1 MVMFVFWLAAVLL
14 VLAALALLLPPLL
27 RDRAGAGGR
36 RSIERELAQ
45 LRARHQAG
53 AIDDAAYAAERQ
65 RLGHALAD
73 AIADATPGPAPARTL
88 AIALAIGVP
97 AATLALYLALGRVDA
112 IAPGPAGASAAA
124 TAASGGEP
132 GAPPVDMAT
141 AIASLEAR
149 LAQAPDDVEGWLL
162 LARSYRAT
170 EQFAQMQRATASALA
185 LAPGSPDVLV
195 EHAEAS
201 TLNSPERRFA
211 GPARELLEQALATDG
226 NHQKALWL
234 LGIAELQAD
243 RPAQAVVWWQRLRTL
258 LADGDPVAQ
267 RVDQQIAQA
276 QAQAGMP
283 VAPTPAAPATG
294 NDPAAAPG
302 ADAPPAPGDAPQL
315 LVTVT
320 LAPALQDRVGAGDT
334 LFVFVRAPGGGP
346 PLAIRR
352 VDAPTFPATLTLGPA
367 DRMLAGV
374 QMSTGAEV
382 VVGARISRSGQA
394 QAQPGDLDGE
404 PAALTLAASGTLAL
418 TIDREVR

>member
-1 MVMFVFWLAAVLL
+1 MVMFAFWLAAVLL

-27 RDRAGAGGR
+27 RDRADHGAR
-36 RSIERELAQ
+36 RAIERELAQ

-53 AIDDAAYAAERQ
+53 AIDEATFAGERQ
-65 RLGHALAD
+65 RLGSALAD
-73 AIADATPGPAPARTL
+73 AIADAAPGPAPARSL
-88 AIALAIGVP
+88 AIALAIGLPV
-97 AATLALYLALGRVDA
+97 ATLALYLALGQTAA
-112 IAPGPAGASAAA
+112 IAPDPSAAA
-124 TAASGGEP
+124 TAAGTTAP
-132 GAPPVDMAT
+132 GAAPVDMAA

-149 LAQAPDDVEGWLL
+149 LAEDPDDVEGWLL

-195 EHAEAS
+195 EHAES
-201 TLNSPERRFA
+201 TTLNSAERRFA
-211 GPARELLEQALATDG
+211 GPARDLLEQALAT
-226 NHQKALWL
+226 NPNPQKALWL
-234 LGIAELQAD
+234 LGIAELQAG
-243 RPAQAVVWWQRLRTL
+243 RPAEAVAWWQRLRTL
-258 LADGDPVAQ
+258 LDDADPVAQ

-283 VAPTPAAPATG
+283 VAPPLA
-294 NDPAAAPG
+294 PAAAAAG
-302 ADAPPAPGDAPQL
+302 AGEPAGAEAAQADAPQL

-320 LAPALQDRVGAGDT
+320 LAPALQASVGAGDT

-352 VDAPTFPATLTLGPA
+352 VDAPTFPVSLTLGPA

-382 VVGARISRSGQA
+382 IVGARISRSGQA
-394 QAQPGDLDGE
+394 QPQPGDLDGE
-404 PAALTLAASGTLAL
+404 PATLTLAASGTLAL
-418 TIDREVR
+418 AIDRAVE